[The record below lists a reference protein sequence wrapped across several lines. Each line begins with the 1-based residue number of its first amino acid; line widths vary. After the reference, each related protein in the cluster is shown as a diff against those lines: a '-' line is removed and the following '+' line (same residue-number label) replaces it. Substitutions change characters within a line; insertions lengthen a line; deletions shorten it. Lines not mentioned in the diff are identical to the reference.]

1 MYEDK
6 ITGGVKIKWMNV
18 LGIILRPACNMSFQF
33 SIIQGY
39 YYATKA
45 DLNQGIITAFFA
57 TYCIFT
63 SVIFRFLFKEKL
75 EFKFLIGIFFMLA
88 CVTIISLQSLG
99 EGDGELNVNAVYA
112 LSYGLLAPFMISIS
126 ISISRFWTMN
136 YGYKSFDYTIDTF
149 LAISFAEIGFFVY
162 FNNNVNLGQG
172 YTVEQLSFG
181 IAASLF

>member
-1 MYEDK
+1 
-6 ITGGVKIKWMNV
+6 
-18 LGIILRPACNMSFQF
+18 
-33 SIIQGY
+33 
-39 YYATKA
+39 
-45 DLNQGIITAFFA
+45 
-57 TYCIFT
+57 
-63 SVIFRFLFKEKL
+63 
-75 EFKFLIGIFFMLA
+75 MLA

-99 EGDGELNVNAVYA
+99 EGDGELNINAVYA

-149 LAISFAEIGFFVY
+149 LAISFAEICFFVY